1 MLLQLQSLLVYLLLG
16 ILMFFFAYKAEKT
29 DNWLKPIYNLLPLL
43 IFTAVIGLRYNV
55 GVDWANYQYLYDE
68 KFYLLTFSEM
78 MDLRFETGFTLLVFF
93 CKIFDAPVYV
103 FFTVIAAIQI
113 LLIYRVYKEDKGV
126 LPYIYLAFII
136 SGVAVQGFCNLLR
149 QDLAFCVFLIALKYA
164 SQRKTL
170 WYILICIL
178 ATCFH
183 NSAFI
188 LLPLFLLW
196 IKDSEFFSNTIIQ
209 LGILFI
215 CILFSFLDPIK
226 YLLSYATNLV
236 TMLGYMDYIE
246 VVYELET
253 NSVWG
258 ITRYL
263 ILIGN
268 LVIILNSKRIKD
280 YFNSELL
287 NKSYDLYFIGICCYF
302 LFLGNMMFGR
312 ITLYFTNFF
321 FIIYGYTLYYYI
333 KQQKTGRNIIRFG
346 IIAIMLF
353 ISFSSMIYN
362 CTRNTDAY
370 VSYFQ
375 EELHPLKDNLRQNM
389 FDQR

>member
-1 MLLQLQSLLVYLLLG
+1 MLLQLQTLLVYSLLG
-16 ILMFFFAYKAEKT
+16 ILMFFFAYKAENT
-29 DNWLKPIYNLLPLL
+29 TNWLKSIYNLLPLL
-43 IFTAVIGLRYNV
+43 IFTAVIGLRYCV
-55 GVDWANYQYLYDE
+55 GVDWANYQELYEDT
-68 KFYLLTFSEM
+68 FHLLSFSEM
-78 MDLRFETGFTLLVFF
+78 MDFRFETGFTILVFL
-93 CKIFDAPVYV
+93 CKYFNAPVYV
-103 FFTVIAAIQI
+103 FFTIIAAIQI
-113 LLIYRVYKEDKGV
+113 LLIYKIYKEDKGV
-126 LPYIYLAFII
+126 LPYIYLAFIL
-136 SGVAVQGFCNLLR
+136 SGIAIQGFCNLLR
-149 QDLAFCVFLIALKYA
+149 QDLAFCIFLIALKYA

-170 WYILICIL
+170 QYILICLL

-183 NSAFI
+183 YSAFI

-196 IKDSEFFSNTIIQ
+196 IKDSEFFSNPAIQ
-209 LGILFI
+209 CGILFL

-226 YLLSYATNLV
+226 YLLTYAANLIS
-236 TMLGYMDYIE
+236 MLGYMDYVE

-253 NSVWG
+253 NKVWG

-263 ILIGN
+263 ILLGN
-268 LVIILNSKRIKD
+268 FAIILNSKNIKN

-287 NKSYDLYFIGICCYF
+287 NKSYGLYFIGICCYF

-333 KQQKTGRNIIRFG
+333 KQQKTGRNLIRLG
-346 IIAIMLF
+346 IVSIMLI

-362 CTRNTDAY
+362 CTKNTDAY

-375 EELHPLKDNLRQNM
+375 EELHPLKDRLRQNM
-389 FDQR
+389 FNQH